1 MPLTT
6 LLVEDLRCLQRAEL
20 EFSPGLNLIF
30 GANGAGKT
38 SILEAAFMLGRGRS
52 FRTRNNER
60 LIRQGAALLRVVGR
74 TQTDALGVPH
84 AIGLEVSRLGGT
96 RAKLDGTFVES
107 LAELSSA
114 FSVQVIDPEIHKLI
128 EDGPQRRRRW
138 LDWLVFHVEPGFV
151 DHWLRYSRAVRQRNA
166 ALKLGVGT
174 AEIWNL
180 EVARQGEAITTA
192 RRAALERLLPRW
204 EEVANALGGSDV
216 RLNYHQGWPQDVDLA
231 MALVDA
237 SARDRERETTTV
249 GPHRADVAVRVKGR
263 AAREVLSRGQQ
274 KVAAV
279 AMVLSQVEL
288 LQAELEL
295 TPTLLLDDPAAELDA
310 ERLAAFI
317 GRVQGLGCQLIVTAI
332 QSNFSLLG
340 TPDRLFHVEQGRVA
354 RL

>member
-6 LLVEDLRCLQRAEL
+6 LSVEDLRCLQRAEL

-30 GANGAGKT
+30 GPNGAGKT
-38 SILEAAFMLGRGRS
+38 SVLEAAFMLGRGRS

-74 TQTDALGVPH
+74 TQSDSIGVQH
-84 AIGLEVSRLGGT
+84 AIGLEVSKPGGT
-96 RAKLDGTFVES
+96 KAKLDGAFVES

-128 EDGPQRRRRW
+128 EEGPQRRRRW

-151 DHWLRYSRAVRQRNA
+151 DHWLRYGRAVRQRNA
-166 ALKLGVGT
+166 ALKLGPDA
-174 AEIWNL
+174 AEIWNP
-180 EVARQGEAITTA
+180 EVARQGEAITAA
-192 RRAALERLLPRW
+192 RRAALEHLLLRW
-204 EEVANALGGSDV
+204 EEVSSALGGSDV
-216 RLNYHQGWPQDVDLA
+216 SLTYHQGWPHDLDLA
-231 MALVDA
+231 AALKHA
-237 SARDRERETTTV
+237 SVRDRERETTTV
-249 GPHRADVAVRVKGR
+249 GPHRADVAVRVRGR

-274 KVAAV
+274 KVAAI
-279 AMVLSQVEL
+279 AMVLSQVEI
-288 LQAELEL
+288 LQTELEL

-310 ERLAAFI
+310 EHLAAFI

-340 TPDRLFHVEQGRVA
+340 TPERLFHVEQGRVA